1 MPEPAVPMDPH
12 VVLAEILQKL
22 DRIAEAM
29 EGTEESLGVLTDY
42 AEAVDG
48 ALCGIYEDGRR
59 RFTAAEFL
67 RDYGQVR
74 EEQDKEL
81 EDDDEPG
88 SLPGPGA

>member
-1 MPEPAVPMDPH
+1 MDPH

-29 EGTEESLGVLTDY
+29 EGTEESLGALADY
-42 AEAVDG
+42 AEALDG
-48 ALCGIYEDGRR
+48 ALCSIHEDGRR

-67 RDYGQVR
+67 RDYGQIR
-74 EEQDKEL
+74 EEQDKEI
-81 EDDDEPG
+81 EDGDDEPG